1 LPPAP
6 ARRRRLAAKLHSARP
21 GRRRWPFPVRSALPL
36 ARSPCVLFAADGGEL
51 AAASNVQATATQG
64 PLARPWGLV
73 PSSTRA
79 LGSQVSR
86 LLDGSGLR
94 APGRCAELAA
104 CADPKAAAG
113 GDSAFFSALPKPPAC
128 PGCALRCRWRG
139 AHVFSG
145 PRLTTNWLPSP
156 TLCIAGARAVSH
168 KTSRHDCARVMR

>member
-1 LPPAP
+1 VYACPAFCSRLTP
-6 ARRRRLAAKLHSARP
+6 LRNRTNTRYGWVAGPYPTGTRTRQETPSFARRY
-21 GRRRWPFPVRSALPL
+21 
-36 ARSPCVLFAADGGEL
+36 
-51 AAASNVQATATQG
+51 NVKATATQG

-156 TLCIAGARAVSH
+156 TFRLPRPKARLHGLAVW
-168 KTSRHDCARVMR
+168 RRARRGPWVRR